1 MAMTAAEKQKR
12 YREKKSN
19 AKVTES
25 VTNSNGNALVTLDGN
40 AVDVTDKNPQ
50 ELSQDLPDTVTDKAP
65 GSSDSIGLR
74 YEIVEGEKVYG
85 RQAVR
90 YTKLA
95 EPWDTRPQPDDPL
108 DIPRMNNRGIYTR
121 LDGTSYQIDACG
133 KAHNRNKKGE
143 IYAGKDYL
151 NARKEREAAKD
162 VEVAV

>member
-1 MAMTAAEKQKR
+1 MKCKQCEEEFEGRADAKYCSPGCRVTANRNKR
-12 YREKKSN
+12 N
-19 AKVTES
+19 T
-25 VTNSNGNALVTLDGN
+25 
-40 AVDVTDKNPQ
+40 VTDK
-50 ELSQDLPDTVTDKAP
+50 LPEVVTDKAP